1 MALSFAN
8 LLNANGE
15 GDVPGIVASS
25 LESNL
30 NSSNL
35 HPIWTTV

>member
-8 LLNANGE
+8 LLNASGE

-25 LESNL
+25 LESIL
-30 NSSNL
+30 NSFDL
-35 HPIWTTV
+35 HPIRTTI